1 MLELLYYFVFTALIR
16 LTISI
21 VAKPFPTSSTV
32 ILEIRVLLV
41 FEIFLIASLKD
52 WGRERRGAIDLL
64 VGLNTLNVRFGAWK
78 WYVKS
83 GSLLR
88 RLKKDNPYLKTCD

>member
-16 LTISI
+16 LTINI

-32 ILEIRVLLV
+32 ILEFQVLV
-41 FEIFLIASLKD
+41 FEIFFIASLKD

-64 VGLNTLNVRFGAWK
+64 VGLNTLNVRFGA
-78 WYVKS
+78 
-83 GSLLR
+83 
-88 RLKKDNPYLKTCD
+88 